1 MTDLGL
7 LNKHSFR
14 MQITNDEVVCYD
26 ESSSYYEPLRL
37 YLQNSPASSL
47 QLFVTWQMSIVIKL
61 ANIQVDFYE
70 MFWYL
75 SIFAVA
81 QCVFWMKISQTEPLK
96 PKSVIRP
103 LWCNFL

>member
-7 LNKHSFR
+7 WYKHSFR
-14 MQITNDEVVCYD
+14 MQITNNEVVCYN

-61 ANIQVDFYE
+61 ANIQVDIYE
-70 MFWYL
+70 MLWYL

-96 PKSVIRP
+96 PKSVIRL